1 MSMPETTVN
10 EDDCFVFWQNN
21 IRFARQFFVIQSVS
35 KTICEKEF
43 PNQKL
48 WLGVLA
54 FDLAHVVASGLF
66 VVNITHATKVNKA
79 VGDSLLI

>member
-10 EDDCFVFWQNN
+10 EYDGFVFGQNN
-21 IRFARQFFVIQSVS
+21 IGFARQFFVIEFVT
-35 KTICEKEF
+35 KTICEKKF
-43 PNQKL
+43 PNQKF

-54 FDLAHVVASGLF
+54 FDLAHVVTSGLF